1 LNLFNDDSAAGHM
14 RQVSLNQI
22 GPDRP
27 MQRSRKI
34 LFLADAGL
42 QVGGGHVMRCLT
54 LAGVLQDLGAQCAF
68 MASPAVLGVV
78 RAFAK
83 PGIDLIPCTAE
94 TMVEAACEVSSDAV
108 VVDHYGL
115 QASDETQLRA
125 GRLLIALDDA
135 PGRPHDCD
143 LLVDSAID
151 RQPADYEPWVPKGS
165 QIWTGPNFA
174 LIRPEFAAAR
184 RKVLERR
191 DRDGDVRSILVS
203 LGLTDVGAIT
213 AKVVEALVSKGIES
227 RILAVVGSAA
237 PSLPRL
243 RELSGIHA
251 NLRVEV
257 DVKAMGPVVG
267 EADLAIGAGGSST
280 WERCCL
286 GLPGITLVL
295 ADNQAD
301 MAARLETHGVTKTL
315 DVRQVGFSNQLT
327 DSVTRLIND
336 SAARRSMSAKGSLI
350 CDGMG
355 AERTARKILGL

>member
-1 LNLFNDDSAAGHM
+1 
-14 RQVSLNQI
+14 
-22 GPDRP
+22 

-34 LFLADAGL
+34 LFLADAGP

-54 LAGVLQDLGAQCAF
+54 LAGVLQDLGASCAF
-68 MASPAVLGVV
+68 MATPAVAAVIKT
-78 RAFAK
+78 FAK
-83 PGIDLIPCTAE
+83 PGMETIPCAPDA
-94 TMVEAACEVSSDAV
+94 MIEAASGVASDAV
-108 VVDHYGL
+108 VVDHYSL
-115 QASDETQLRA
+115 QASDETRLRA

-135 PGRPHDCD
+135 PGRAHDCD

-174 LIRPEFAAAR
+174 LVRPEFAAAR

-203 LGLTDVGAIT
+203 LGLTDVGGVT
-213 AKVVEALVSKGIES
+213 ADVVEALLATGTEA

-243 RELSGIHA
+243 RELSAIQA

-257 DVKAMGPVVG
+257 DVKAMAPVVG

-301 MAARLETHGVTKTL
+301 MAARLDAHGVTKTL
-315 DVRQVGFSNQLT
+315 DVRLPSFA
-327 DSVTRLIND
+327 DRLAEVLISLVND
-336 SAARRSMSAKGSLI
+336 SAARRSMSARASLL
-350 CDGMG
+350 CDGLG
-355 AERTARKILGL
+355 AERTARKILAL

>member
-1 LNLFNDDSAAGHM
+1 
-14 RQVSLNQI
+14 
-22 GPDRP
+22 

-34 LFLADAGL
+34 LFLTDAGP

-68 MASPAVLGVV
+68 MASPAVTSVV
-78 RAFAK
+78 KAFAK
-83 PGIDLIPCTAE
+83 PGMELIPCTPE
-94 TMVEAACEVSSDAV
+94 TMVEAACSVSSDAV

-115 QASDETQLRA
+115 QASDETRLRA

-135 PGRPHDCD
+135 PGRAHDCD

-174 LIRPEFAAAR
+174 LVRPEFAAAR
-184 RKVLERR
+184 RKVVERR

-203 LGLTDVGAIT
+203 LGMTDVGGVT
-213 AKVVEALVSKGIES
+213 ADVVEALLATGIEA

-243 RELSGIHA
+243 RELSAIHA

-257 DVKAMGPVVG
+257 DVKAMAPVVG
-267 EADLAIGAGGSST
+267 EADMAIGAGGSST

-295 ADNQAD
+295 AANQAD
-301 MAARLETHGVTKTL
+301 MAARLDAHGVTKTL
-315 DVRQVGFSNQLT
+315 DVRLPDFAKRLT
-327 DSVTRLIND
+327 ETVTDLVND

-350 CDGMG
+350 CDGLG
-355 AERTARKILGL
+355 AERTARKILAL

>member
-1 LNLFNDDSAAGHM
+1 
-14 RQVSLNQI
+14 
-22 GPDRP
+22 
-27 MQRSRKI
+27 
-34 LFLADAGL
+34 
-42 QVGGGHVMRCLT
+42 MRCLT

-68 MASPAVLGVV
+68 MATPAVAAVLK
-78 RAFAK
+78 AFAK
-83 PGIDLIPCTAE
+83 PGME
-94 TMVEAACEVSSDAV
+94 TILCAPDALVEAACSVSSDAV

-115 QASDETQLRA
+115 QAKDETRLRA

-151 RQPADYEPWVPKGS
+151 RQATDYEPWVRTGS

-174 LIRPEFAAAR
+174 LVRPEFVAAR

-213 AKVVEALVSKGIES
+213 ADVVESILSTGIEA
-227 RILAVVGSAA
+227 RILAVVGSSA

-243 RELSGIHA
+243 RDLSALHA
-251 NLRVEV
+251 KLRVEV
-257 DVKAMGPVVG
+257 DVKAMAPVVG

-286 GLPGITLVL
+286 GLPGITLIL

-301 MAARLETHGVTKTL
+301 MAKRLDFHGVTKTL
-315 DVRQVGFSNQLT
+315 DVRQPGFA
-327 DSVTRLIND
+327 DRLAEVLISLVND
-336 SAARRSMSAKGSLI
+336 SAARRSMSARASLL
-350 CDGMG
+350 CDGLG
-355 AERTARKILGL
+355 AERTARKILAL

>member
-1 LNLFNDDSAAGHM
+1 
-14 RQVSLNQI
+14 
-22 GPDRP
+22 

-34 LFLADAGL
+34 LFLTDAGP

-54 LAGVLQDLGAQCAF
+54 LAGVLQDLGASCVF
-68 MASPAVLGVV
+68 MAPPAVAAVV
-78 RAFAK
+78 KTFAK
-83 PGIDLIPCTAE
+83 PGVELIPCTAE
-94 TMVEAACEVSSDAV
+94 TMVEAACSVSSDAV

-115 QASDETQLRA
+115 QSSDEMRLRA

-135 PGRPHDCD
+135 PGRAHDCD

-151 RQPADYEPWVPKGS
+151 RQPADYKSWVPEGS
-165 QIWTGPNFA
+165 QIWTGPSFA
-174 LIRPEFAAAR
+174 LVRPEFAAAR

-203 LGLTDVGAIT
+203 LGLTDVGGVT
-213 AKVVEALVSKGIES
+213 AETVEAILSTGVEA
-227 RILAVVGSAA
+227 RLLAVVGSSA

-243 RELSGIHA
+243 RELSAIHA

-257 DVKAMGPVVG
+257 DVKAMAPIIG

-301 MAARLETHGVTKTL
+301 MAARLDAHGVTKTL
-315 DVRQVGFSNQLT
+315 DVRLPSFA
-327 DSVTRLIND
+327 DRLAEVLISLVND
-336 SAARRSMSAKGSLI
+336 SAARRSMSARASLL
-350 CDGMG
+350 CDGLG
-355 AERTARKILGL
+355 AERTARKILAL